1 MPIPSA
7 PFNTADS
14 LVNGL
19 SVLQF
24 KPANTSKTGT
34 AIAITT
40 GVATATAHGLKVG
53 QQFVLTAVTGG
64 TGLTAN
70 SYYWVITAPTADTF
84 TFSETRGG
92 TLKAPSVAATAFTV
106 QPVHVFEVA
115 KLSGKG
121 TAEEKTLERPNF
133 QGISFKVRSWQ
144 AKGSEE
150 WSAEID
156 DVKRLLLVL
165 NNSLRGYLTG
175 TATIWS
181 PDITDISTKCAL
193 VSETDFACVLTV
205 DGDINTGGG
214 ENTKATLK
222 FTSNK
227 NGYVTWTSDATV

>member
-24 KPANTSKTGT
+24 KPANSSKTGT
-34 AIAITT
+34 AIAVTT
-40 GVATATAHGLKVG
+40 GVATAVGHGLKVN
-53 QQFVLTAVTGG
+53 QQFIFTALTGG
-64 TGLTAN
+64 TGVTTTTV
-70 SYYWVITAPTADTF
+70 YYVLTAPTADTF
-84 TFSETRGG
+84 TFSLTRGG
-92 TLKAPSVAATAFTV
+92 ALVAPSVAATALTL
-106 QPVHVFEVA
+106 QPVHIFEVA

-121 TAEEKTLERPNF
+121 TAEEKTIERPNF

-144 AKGSEE
+144 SKGSEE
-150 WSAEID
+150 WTAEID
-156 DVKRLLLVL
+156 DVKRLLPMLG
-165 NNSLRGYLTG
+165 NALRGYLVG

-193 VSETDFACVLTV
+193 VSETDFACVMTV

-227 NGYVTWTSDATV
+227 AGYVTWTADATV